1 MKLTVRPA
9 FIGYDSI
16 SPANCSSL
24 LHIPRFCKKIPVM
37 SNNFIEQPQPLY
49 CLSDPVSQRLEYVS
63 PSLRALGYGKEQAEY
78 AWQLFD
84 DDPAFAKTYNDVSL
98 SSLSCAPIRL
108 ADCPLVGAR
117 LLFSSLI
124 RDGGRE
130 LRMDVMI
137 ALGDDPKQMLGA
149 AILVSKYAESGERA
163 EQPALDDPDEVRVT
177 MFGGF
182 TVETSL
188 GRLSAGDIS
197 SRQSCLLL
205 IYLLCNRGRVAPV
218 YELAEA
224 LWPDQLLDNPYNMVK
239 NVAFRLRRHLTPI
252 CEKPLIVAYHGTYVI
267 NPELHFLVDSDI
279 FDALIRQYYRGDATG
294 DPETLAGA
302 IHLYRGSLLPG
313 FDTELWL
320 IARTQYYKSAFR
332 KAVLDY
338 AALLQRQGNMLAL
351 YAVLRD
357 AMAVCPR
364 EPSLHVAMIHALA
377 QDKGPDAALRYL
389 QNAGALLSQT
399 EQRLISRQLEQLV
412 KEGDGKA

>member
-1 MKLTVRPA
+1 M
-9 FIGYDSI
+9 SH
-16 SPANCSSL
+16 SL
-24 LHIPRFCKKIPVM
+24 
-37 SNNFIEQPQPLY
+37 NEQTQPLY
-49 CLSDPVSQRLEYVS
+49 CLSDPATQRLEYVS
-63 PSLRALGYGKEQAEY
+63 PSLRALGYGKEKAEY

-84 DDPAFAKTYNDVSL
+84 RDPAFAKKYNEISL

-124 RDGGRE
+124 TDGGRE

-137 ALGDDPKQMLGA
+137 ALGDDPEQVLGAA
-149 AILVSKYAESGERA
+149 AILVSKYANSGERA
-163 EQPALDDPDEVRVT
+163 EQPALEDPDEVRVS

-182 TVETSL
+182 TVETSR

-252 CEKPLIVAYHGTYVI
+252 CEKPLITAYHGTYVL
-267 NPELHFLVDSDI
+267 NPELRFLVDSDI
-279 FDALIRQYYRGDATG
+279 FDALIRQYYRGDASG
-294 DPETLAGA
+294 DPETLAAA
-302 IHLYRGSLLPG
+302 INLYRGSLLPA

-338 AALLQRQGNMLAL
+338 AARLQQQGNMLAL

-364 EPSLHVAMIHALA
+364 EPGLHVAMIHALA

-389 QNAGALLSQT
+389 QNAGSLLSQT
-399 EQRLISRQLEQLV
+399 EQRLISRQLEQLSR
-412 KEGDGKA
+412 EGNIQA